1 MRLFFCGLADL
12 SATINKILRTTH
24 MRTRVVSIAGAA
36 LLVTAAGFVA
46 ASAGST
52 ERPAPGGQR
61 SAAPTP
67 PKPAA
72 PSMVVY
78 KSPT

>member
-1 MRLFFCGLADL
+1 
-12 SATINKILRTTH
+12 
-24 MRTRVVSIAGAA
+24 MRTRVVSLGGPA
-36 LLVTAAGFVA
+36 LLVIVVGFVA
-46 ASAGST
+46 ASAGNAA
-52 ERPAPGGQR
+52 RPDPGGQR
-61 SAAPTP
+61 SAAPAQ

>member
-1 MRLFFCGLADL
+1 
-12 SATINKILRTTH
+12 
-24 MRTRVVSIAGAA
+24 MRTPVVSLAGAA
-36 LLVTAAGFVA
+36 LLVAAVGFVA
-46 ASAGST
+46 ASARSADRSG
-52 ERPAPGGQR
+52 PGEQR

-67 PKPAA
+67 QKLAG

>member
-1 MRLFFCGLADL
+1 MRTRRL
-12 SATINKILRTTH
+12 IRYHQHILRTTA
-24 MRTRVVSIAGAA
+24 MRTRFVSLGGAA
-36 LLVTAAGFVA
+36 LLVTAVGFVA

-52 ERPAPGGQR
+52 GRAPGGQR
-61 SAAPTP
+61 SAAPAP

>member
-1 MRLFFCGLADL
+1 
-12 SATINKILRTTH
+12 

-52 ERPAPGGQR
+52 ERPAPRGQR
-61 SAAPTP
+61 SAAPAP
-67 PKPAA
+67 RKPSA

>member
-1 MRLFFCGLADL
+1 
-12 SATINKILRTTH
+12 
-24 MRTRVVSIAGAA
+24 MRTRVVSLAGAA
-36 LLVTAAGFVA
+36 LLLISVGFVA
-46 ASAGST
+46 ASARSAA
-52 ERPAPGGQR
+52 RSDPGGQR
-61 SAAPTP
+61 SAAPAQ